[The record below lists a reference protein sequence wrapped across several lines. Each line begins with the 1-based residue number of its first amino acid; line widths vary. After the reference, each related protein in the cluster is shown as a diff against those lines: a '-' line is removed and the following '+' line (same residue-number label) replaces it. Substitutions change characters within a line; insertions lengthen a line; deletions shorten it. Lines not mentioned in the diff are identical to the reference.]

1 MDNSGLTKQ
10 INDLKTLI
18 ETEEENYKNALTM
31 HVNFNAL
38 KQMRENIRKLKND
51 LQILLDKE
59 SVNKTGEL
67 PPDQNND

>member
-1 MDNSGLTKQ
+1 MDNSGLAKQ
-10 INDLKTLI
+10 INDLKILI

-31 HVNFNAL
+31 HVSFDTL

-67 PPDQNND
+67 PPDHVE

>member
-31 HVNFNAL
+31 HVNFDTL

-67 PPDQNND
+67 PPDQVE